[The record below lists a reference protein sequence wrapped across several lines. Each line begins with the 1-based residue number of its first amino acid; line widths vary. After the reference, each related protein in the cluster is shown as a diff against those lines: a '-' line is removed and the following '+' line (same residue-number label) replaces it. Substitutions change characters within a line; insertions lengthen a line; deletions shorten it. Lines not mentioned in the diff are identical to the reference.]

1 MTPWLLV
8 IFSLKKYMQFI
19 SAIVMNSRVN
29 WFLLANA
36 ALGSFLAGT
45 ASRIFAVSLPTIAS
59 SLETTIVGIS
69 WAVIAYQI
77 SQVSLSLVFGRIGD
91 IYGRQTM
98 FSFGL
103 VVSAIGALLCGLS
116 QNVSQLIFFRLFH
129 GIGASMTQSQ
139 ARALAMDS
147 LPKESSGK
155 AQGFMTTAFHS
166 GVLVGPSV
174 GGFIIDYVHWRA
186 VFFFLV
192 PIAAAGIVLAVINH
206 KKGNMPARPL
216 AAAARGEI
224 DYLGAVLLVTATVTL
239 MAIVDYRI
247 METVTG
253 MVRVGLVAGFIVVF
267 ISFLYRESS
276 TPSPILD
283 LTLFRIRMFTLSSLS
298 LLLVGV
304 AQVMIGFVLPFYLQ
318 DILHLSPS
326 FMGVLFI
333 SAPIFTVTLSPFVG
347 WVTDKVG
354 SRLPATVGLC
364 FLVIGAF
371 LGGFLRV
378 ESHWTFA
385 VAVLAFWG
393 LAMALFYPP
402 NHTAM
407 ISSVPDQHRGVATG
421 AIYVMFG
428 LGTTFGVSLSTL
440 LLTAAFRYYS
450 GDATATPTAANALV
464 FVKSMNF
471 SFLMSGIMG
480 LVAMLCSAMRGQ
492 QAVSAKPARVSM
504 KLVPK

>member
-1 MTPWLLV
+1 M
-8 IFSLKKYMQFI
+8 K
-19 SAIVMNSRVN
+19 NSRVN
-29 WFLLANA
+29 WFLLVNA

-91 IYGRQTM
+91 IYGRETM
-98 FSFGL
+98 FGFGL
-103 VVSAIGALLCGLS
+103 VVSAIGALLCGFS
-116 QNVSQLIFFRLFH
+116 QNITQLIFFRLFH

-147 LPKESSGK
+147 LPKESSGR

-174 GGFIIDYVHWRA
+174 GGLIIDYIHWRA

-192 PIAAAGIVLAVINH
+192 PIAAAGIVLAALNH
-206 KKGNMPARPL
+206 KRGNMPQRPS
-216 AAAARGEI
+216 ANTAQREV
-224 DYLGAVLLVTATVTL
+224 DYLGAVLLVAATITL
-239 MAIVDYRI
+239 IAIIDYRI
-247 METVTG
+247 METATG
-253 MVRVGLVAGFIVVF
+253 LLRVGLIAGFIVLF
-267 ISFLYRESS
+267 AGFLYRESS

-283 LTLFRIRMFTLSSLS
+283 LSLFRIRMFTLSSLS
-298 LLLVGV
+298 LLMVGV

-318 DILHLSPS
+318 DIMHLSPS
-326 FMGVLFI
+326 FMGLLFI
-333 SAPIFTVTLSPFVG
+333 SAPIFTVTLSPLVG

-354 SRLPATVGLC
+354 PRLPATVGLF
-364 FLVIGAF
+364 FLVMGAF
-371 LGGFLRV
+371 LGGFLRA

-428 LGTTFGVSLSTL
+428 LGTTLGVSLSTL

-450 GDATATPTAANALV
+450 GDATATPTPENAAV

-492 QAVSAKPARVSM
+492 QATAGNLARAPV
-504 KLVPK
+504 KFVPK